1 MYYTFYMFEQCLY
14 FNTTSL
20 ARKLEREW
28 STAFNPFELTPPQ
41 AFMLRVILQKPAS
54 LQSELANEMN
64 ITRSTATRTLEGLLK
79 LGYIK
84 RVPSPKDGRETEYH
98 PTPKAVKVKDGINDA
113 SAAVTKRMRKVL
125 GNDVF
130 EKVVGEVKAV
140 SESL

>member
-1 MYYTFYMFEQCLY
+1 MFEHCLY

-28 STAFNPFELTPPQ
+28 SLAFKPFSLTPPQ

-64 ITRSTATRTLEGLLK
+64 ISRSTATRTLDGLQK
-79 LGYIK
+79 LGYTK
-84 RVPSPKDGRETEYH
+84 RSSSEKDGRESEIH
-98 PTPKAVKVKDGINDA
+98 PTAKALKIKDDLNLA
-113 SAAVTKRMRKVL
+113 SGEVTKKFKKLL

-130 EKVVGEVKAV
+130 ERVVGEVRTV
-140 SESL
+140 SEVI

>member
-1 MYYTFYMFEQCLY
+1 MFEHCLY

-28 STAFNPFELTPPQ
+28 TKAFKPFALTPPQ
-41 AFMLRVILQKPAS
+41 AFMLRVVLQKETA

-64 ITRSTATRTLEGLLK
+64 ITRSTATRTLDGLQK

-84 RVPSPKDGRETEYH
+84 RIANTEDGRELQIQ
-98 PTPKAVKVKDGINDA
+98 PTAKALKIRDELNNA
-113 SAAVTKRMRKVL
+113 SGEVTKKFKKLL

-130 EKVVGEVKAV
+130 ERVVGEVRSV
-140 SESL
+140 SEVI

>member
-1 MYYTFYMFEQCLY
+1 MFEQCLY

-28 STAFNPFELTPPQ
+28 TIAFKPFSLTPPQ

-64 ITRSTATRTLEGLLK
+64 ISRSTATRTLDGLEK
-79 LGYIK
+79 LGFTK
-84 RVPSPKDGRETEYH
+84 RTSSPKDGRESEIH
-98 PTPKAVKVKDGINDA
+98 PTAKALKIKDDLNAA
-113 SAAVTKRMRKVL
+113 SGEVTKKFKKLL

-130 EKVVGEVKAV
+130 ERVVGEVRTV
-140 SESL
+140 SEVI

>member
-1 MYYTFYMFEQCLY
+1 MFEHCLY

-28 STAFNPFELTPPQ
+28 SLAFKPFNLTPPQ

-64 ITRSTATRTLEGLLK
+64 ISRSTATRTLDGLQK
-79 LGYIK
+79 LGYTK
-84 RVPSPKDGRETEYH
+84 RSASVKDGRESEIH
-98 PTPKAVKVKDGINDA
+98 PTTKAFKIKDELNLA
-113 SAAVTKRMRKVL
+113 SGEVTKKFKRLL

-130 EKVVGEVKAV
+130 ERVVGEVRTV
-140 SESL
+140 SEVI